1 MTDNIKLVKPVRSL
15 SSLVRPKYSAGLLL
29 QDDDLTAGVSYTRN
43 LSRLMFRTLF
53 GCGVLCGLRVG
64 VPEDDPCGG
73 VRIAVAKGAA
83 LSCEGDP
90 IEVPSDQSVVI
101 DSCGTRV
108 PETLWIAVRHIETC
122 CVPRTAQCPPD
133 DDEPPSTCTRER
145 DGFEIKVFEC
155 RPCSGCGCPR
165 LEPRQIGTDMTN
177 PDATPEETTTATGNC
192 PPEQA
197 PEPVATEIQD
207 PCLCNLRIGTY
218 SHDNKV
224 LSKCYHAHYQG
235 ECPCDCCDC
244 EWIILAVATQT
255 TNDGQKV
262 WSVDHSVRRF
272 VRPVLMRDPVVAD
285 ERARLSS

>member
-1 MTDNIKLVKPVRSL
+1 MTDNIKLVKPVRSH

-53 GCGVLCGLRVG
+53 GCGVLCGLKVG
-64 VPEDDPCGG
+64 TPVPDPCGG
-73 VRIAVAKGAA
+73 VRVPVAKGVA
-83 LSCEGDP
+83 LSCAGDP

-101 DSCGTRV
+101 DSCGTQV

-155 RPCSGCGCPR
+155 RPCSGCGCPK
-165 LEPRQIGTDMTN
+165 LVPHGTTADTADADTN
-177 PDATPEETTTATGNC
+177 PDETTTNAGDC
-192 PPEQA
+192 PPEQV
-197 PEPVATEIQD
+197 PEPVTDETD
-207 PCLCNLRIGTY
+207 PCLCTLRTGTY
-218 SHDNKV
+218 THNDEV
-224 LSKCYHAHYQG
+224 LSACYHAHYQG

-244 EWIILAVATQT
+244 EWIILAVATH
-255 TNDGQKV
+255 DPDDV
-262 WSVDHSVRRF
+262 EEPWSVDHSVRRF

-285 ERARLSS
+285 ERAG

>member
-1 MTDNIKLVKPVRSL
+1 MTDNIKLTKPVRGH

-64 VPEDDPCGG
+64 IPEDDPCGG
-73 VRIAVAKGAA
+73 VRIPVAKGVA
-83 LSCEGDP
+83 LGCVGDP
-90 IEVPSDQSVVI
+90 IEVPSDQSVLV
-101 DSCGTRV
+101 DSCAKPV
-108 PETLWIAVRHIETC
+108 PDTLWIAVRHVETC

-155 RPCSGCGCPR
+155 RPCGCGCPR
-165 LEPRQIGTDMTN
+165 LERKSTGTADDDG
-177 PDATPEETTTATGNC
+177 DADADDAVAAPANC

-197 PEPVATEIQD
+197 PEPDKSDDTD
-207 PCLCNLRIGTY
+207 PCLCNQRTGTY
-218 SHDNKV
+218 GPNNE
-224 LSKCYHAHYQG
+224 LSACYHKHYQG
-235 ECPCDCCDC
+235 ECSCDCCDC
-244 EWIILAVATQT
+244 EWIILAVATLKNEEWT
-255 TNDGQKV
+255 
-262 WSVDHSVRRF
+262 VDHSVRRF

-285 ERARLSS
+285 ERAG